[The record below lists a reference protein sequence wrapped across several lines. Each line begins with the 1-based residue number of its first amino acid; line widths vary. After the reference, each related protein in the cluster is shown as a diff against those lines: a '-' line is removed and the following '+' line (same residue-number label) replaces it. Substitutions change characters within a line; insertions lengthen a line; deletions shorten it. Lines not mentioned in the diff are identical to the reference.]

1 MSLAERGAVLGAFA
15 FASLS
20 MFGCDAVGKSGRAGR
35 SEAIASAGREMSG
48 PSLLSHD
55 RLALALD
62 ALRAKAPGKLLRLE
76 IKPQELLLQAE
87 DPKNA
92 GSIVELH
99 YRDGKVSEAEQV
111 TLRGNGKL
119 AENLFDLSDVKL
131 DGISELGRRAVERI
145 DPDAGSV
152 ESVLVIRNLPETDEV
167 RLRVYVSSPRRSG
180 YVDADRGGQPL

>member
-1 MSLAERGAVLGAFA
+1 MSRATALALCVAVSAL
-15 FASLS
+15 
-20 MFGCDAVGKSGRAGR
+20 GCDAVGKSNHAGR
-35 SEAIASAGREMSG
+35 SEAVASASREMSG
-48 PSLLSHD
+48 PSLLS
-55 RLALALD
+55 RESLTPALD

-92 GSIVELH
+92 GSVVELH

-119 AENLFDLSDVKL
+119 ADNLFDLAEVKL
-131 DGISELGRRAVERI
+131 DGIPELSRRAVERI

-152 ESVLVIRNLPETDEV
+152 ESVLVIRNLPESDDI
-167 RLRVYVSSPRRSG
+167 RLRVYVSSPHRSG
-180 YVDADRGGQPL
+180 YVDADHAAQLL